1 MYTRANE
8 VDGGE
13 GGGEPTGGAEQE
25 KKNMRREWERDAI
38 SGMERGRRGGGE
50 GERKEGGGRLA
61 AAEERGAKTSGG
73 GRGEKEGGR
82 HPLILR
88 THAAGKRTR
97 AYLPQRDPYIFM
109 IPGVHA
115 RAKSR
120 ANAHTDTPPRYRF
133 CLTSCARILCVCT
146 P

>member
-1 MYTRANE
+1 MKLTGEKGEESRRAARKERRKKICGASGSETRFLGWKG
-8 VDGGE
+8 VDG
-13 GGGEPTGGAEQE
+13 A
-25 KKNMRREWERDAI
+25 
-38 SGMERGRRGGGE
+38 GGE